1 VWRMITAV
9 VKLALCGGGGAMK
22 GASLLLAVSLIFA
35 TPRRAETQTVRTSRI
50 AVLLN
55 PSEALAAPSL
65 TAFRQGLQE
74 LGYVEGKNVAI
85 VSRSAEGKL
94 ERLPIL
100 ARELIETKP
109 DVVVVAG
116 PQAIRAVKEASG
128 MLPVV
133 MAIISDPVAE
143 QLVES
148 LAHPGGSIT
157 GIAFQNAELTAKRL
171 ELLKRVLPTATRIV
185 ALADPTLGRSGGLQ
199 ELQAAARSLGME
211 LQIVE
216 VRGPDEFDRAF
227 RAARRARAQGLVVL
241 ASPLLNAHRKS
252 LIDHAARNRLPATYE
267 MRSFVADGGLM
278 SYGPNFEDMYRRS
291 ARYVDKILRGVSPA
305 DLPIEQASR
314 FEFVV
319 NLKTATA
326 LGLTIPASVLQQ
338 ADQVIE

>member
-1 VWRMITAV
+1 
-9 VKLALCGGGGAMK
+9 
-22 GASLLLAVSLIFA
+22 VSLIFA
-35 TPRRAETQTVRTSRI
+35 TPPRAETQTVKIPRI

-65 TAFRQGLQE
+65 TALRQGLQE
-74 LGYVEGKNVAI
+74 LGYVEGKNIAI
-85 VSRSAEGKL
+85 VSRYAEGKL
-94 ERLPIL
+94 ERLPVL
-100 ARELIETKP
+100 ARELIETRP
-109 DVVVVAG
+109 DVIVAAG

-148 LAHPGGSIT
+148 LAHPGGRIT

-171 ELLKRVLPTATRIV
+171 ELLKRVLPKATRIV
-185 ALADPTLGRSGGLQ
+185 AFADPTFGRSGGRQ
-199 ELQAAARSLGME
+199 ELHAAARSLGIE

-216 VRGPDEFDRAF
+216 VRGPDDFDRAF
-227 RAARRARAQGLVVL
+227 RTARRARAQGLLVL
-241 ASPLLNAHRKS
+241 ASPLLNAHRKL
-252 LIDHAARNRLPATYE
+252 LIDHAARDRLPATYE
-267 MRSFVADGGLM
+267 VRSFVADGGLM

-291 ARYVDKILRGVSPA
+291 ATYVDKILKGVSPA